1 MSELQL
7 LVFDLDGTLV
17 DSSGDIA
24 ASINF
29 TRESRGL
36 PALDIALIRSH
47 LGDGARQLVQRC
59 FPELTGDAAEGEQL
73 DVTLAAFREHYTEHC
88 TDLTEAYAG
97 VMETLERLK
106 SRYRMAVL
114 TNKYRAASVI
124 ILEKLGL
131 VPFFEIV
138 VGGDG
143 PCLKPCPEGLL
154 SIAQTLESEPGQMV
168 MIGDHHTDLEAGRRA
183 GVKTIF
189 CEYGFGVRGEES
201 PDAVIGQFSDL
212 SSVLPEL
219 SGTGS
224 DQFHR

>member
-1 MSELQL
+1 MSEIQL

-36 PALDIALIRSH
+36 PVMDVAVIRSH

-59 FPELTGDAAEGEQL
+59 FPELTGDEAEGEEL
-73 DVTLAAFREHYTEHC
+73 DLALAAFREHYTEHC

-106 SRYRMAVL
+106 SRYRMGVL

-124 ILEKLGL
+124 ILERLGL
-131 VPFFEIV
+131 LPFFEIV

-143 PCLKPCPEGLL
+143 PCLKPCPDGLL
-154 SIAQTLESEPGQMV
+154 GIVQSLKLDTKNIV

-189 CEYGFGVRGEES
+189 CEYGFGIRGEEH
-201 PDAVIGQFSDL
+201 PDAVIAQFSDL

-219 SGTGS
+219 SGTGR
-224 DQFHR
+224 DQFQR

>member
-47 LGDGARQLVQRC
+47 PIDGVRKLVQRC
-59 FPELTGDAAEGEQL
+59 FPELTGEELDA
-73 DVTLAAFREHYTEHC
+73 TLTAFREHYTEHC
-88 TDLTEAYAG
+88 TDLTGAYAG

-114 TNKYRAASVI
+114 TNKYRTASVI

-131 VPFFEIV
+131 LPFFEIV
-138 VGGDG
+138 VGG
-143 PCLKPCPEGLL
+143 PCLKPCPEGVLG
-154 SIAQTLESEPGQMV
+154 IAQTLKVEP
-168 MIGDHHTDLEAGRRA
+168 RW
-183 GVKTIF
+183 
-189 CEYGFGVRGEES
+189 
-201 PDAVIGQFSDL
+201 
-212 SSVLPEL
+212 
-219 SGTGS
+219 
-224 DQFHR
+224 

>member
-24 ASINF
+24 ASINC
-29 TRESRGL
+29 TRKRRGL
-36 PALDIALIRSH
+36 PELEIALIRSH

-59 FPELTGDAAEGEQL
+59 FPELTGDEVEASLL
-73 DVTLAAFREHYTEHC
+73 DFRAHYTEHC
-88 TDLTEAYAG
+88 TDLTEAYSG
-97 VMETLERLK
+97 VLETLKLLK
-106 SRYRMAVL
+106 DRYRMAVL

-124 ILEKLGL
+124 ILERLGL
-131 VPFFEIV
+131 LPIFEIV

-143 PCLKPCPEGLL
+143 PCLKPCPDGLL
-154 SIAQTLESEPGQMV
+154 GIVQSLKLDTKNIV

-189 CEYGFGVRGEES
+189 CEYGFGIRGEES
-201 PDAVIGQFSDL
+201 PDAVIAQFSDL